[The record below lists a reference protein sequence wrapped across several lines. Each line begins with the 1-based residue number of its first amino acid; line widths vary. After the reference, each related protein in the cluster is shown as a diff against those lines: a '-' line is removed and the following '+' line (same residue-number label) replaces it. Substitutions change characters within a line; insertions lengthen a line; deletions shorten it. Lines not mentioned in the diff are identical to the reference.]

1 MRLKTI
7 ITACITF
14 GLLIPF
20 TSCNNSNN
28 MELEQFDAKN
38 TLAQLDNLFIQLNGL
53 DTVDCQNLDEI
64 VTINEKMRG
73 IIENIRST
81 KKFDDLAAAY
91 NEDEH
96 QIGFVVSE
104 DRQFGVF
111 SWKTKMDCMGHNIK
125 NIALYKSNNKVVASS
140 LYGKPIIY
148 HEITSKNQNNGK
160 TIYLLNGEKGQLNA
174 TTKAYTI
181 TNGNLAESQIRCRQN
196 RAMGMLQLDLRKT
209 PLLRPYIDLGFATPL
224 NIIQGLI

>member
-81 KKFDDLAAAY
+81 KNL
-91 NEDEH
+91 
-96 QIGFVVSE
+96 
-104 DRQFGVF
+104 
-111 SWKTKMDCMGHNIK
+111 
-125 NIALYKSNNKVVASS
+125 
-140 LYGKPIIY
+140 
-148 HEITSKNQNNGK
+148 
-160 TIYLLNGEKGQLNA
+160 TI
-174 TTKAYTI
+174 
-181 TNGNLAESQIRCRQN
+181 
-196 RAMGMLQLDLRKT
+196 
-209 PLLRPYIDLGFATPL
+209 
-224 NIIQGLI
+224 